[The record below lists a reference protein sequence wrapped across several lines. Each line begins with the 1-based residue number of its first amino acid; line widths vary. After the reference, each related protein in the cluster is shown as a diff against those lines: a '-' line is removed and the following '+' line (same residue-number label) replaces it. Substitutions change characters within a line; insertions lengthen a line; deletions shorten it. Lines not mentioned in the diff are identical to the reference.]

1 MKLCRLSVTLMMVAC
16 LLRTTV
22 SGAWWVDRDPEE
34 PSGPAPGP
42 GSALGLGLDRTV
54 RCSVTLTMVACLFSV
69 NCLEFGSIG
78 WSAVGDGDWPG
89 RVEPGKLAERLTFL
103 EEMVM
108 EEKPALFWGMSV
120 ATAELV

>member
-1 MKLCRLSVTLMMVAC
+1 MMVAC

-22 SGAWWVDRDPEE
+22 SGAWWVDREPEE
-34 PSGPAPGP
+34 PSVPVPGP
-42 GSALGLGLDRTV
+42 GSGLALGLETTV
-54 RCSVTLTMVACLFSV
+54 LCSVTLTMVACLFSV

-78 WSAVGDGDWPG
+78 WSAAGIGEDGDWPG

-103 EEMVM
+103 DEMVM
-108 EEKPALFWGMSV
+108 EENPAVFWGTSV